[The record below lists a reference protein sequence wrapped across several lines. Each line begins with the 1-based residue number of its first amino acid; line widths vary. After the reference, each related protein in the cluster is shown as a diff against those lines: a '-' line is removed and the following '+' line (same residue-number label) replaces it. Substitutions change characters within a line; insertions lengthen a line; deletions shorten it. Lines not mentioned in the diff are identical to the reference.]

1 MKTMNIIKTVA
12 LLGATTF
19 MTSSCEDWLTIYPQ
33 DRVVE
38 ENFWEDKNDLEGVR
52 YAAYKNMINTI
63 DKFVLWGDLRS
74 DAYVLNPAEPE
85 SDKTTYLRYKRII
98 QAMPDSSMSEF
109 DWGGVYTTINFC
121 NKVLAH
127 GEEVL
132 EKDKQFT
139 KREWRQM
146 KAEVMALRA
155 LNYFYLLRAFKDVP
169 YTTKVINSDA
179 QIEYYDQLNQLV
191 VLDSC
196 IYSLEGNLGDL
207 TAAENG
213 LLQNSKNGIL
223 GNARNRFS
231 SKADSKGMITNSAIY
246 AMLADM
252 YLWRAS
258 LYQGRWNKNRTSVIA
273 PDTMVHTPITDY
285 ERSAMY
291 ADMALASL
299 ALQNQEE
306 DKNFTTATS
315 LIREEQLAADILK
328 EAGTANCVM
337 ISNNFK
343 SSSTSL
349 LSLPLPVF
357 DQLYTIGNSRESI
370 FELQVNTG
378 DGTSNNIVNSL
389 FTPSSNTHLAT
400 SLQSVMAAY
409 ADKDKRLCDTRYWVN
424 CYDRLSQRDANGNA
438 PLATRAAVAP
448 YSVKWAEPEALFRE
462 GLEREMTV
470 SYLSSSR
477 RNFIVYR
484 MADMMLIKAEALM
497 NANNTKNK
505 KAAYALVNGVRRR
518 YYCQYKSTEDTYSP
532 TLSELTK
539 FNCVQN
545 DTTFIMNERLL
556 EFIGEGKRWFDL
568 VRYAERNAQIKVAG
582 NVVSDPDVYESTPE
596 NIILDGANG
605 VYDMATRFLKN
616 SQANYYK
623 TLITRM
629 KNRYGLYSPIYEY
642 EVKANGGII
651 HQNPVW
657 NKSKY
662 DK

>member
-1 MKTMNIIKTVA
+1 MNIIKTVA
-12 LLGATTF
+12 LLCATTF

-52 YAAYKNMINTI
+52 YAAYKNMVNTI
-63 DKFVLWGDLRS
+63 DKFVIWGDLRS
-74 DAYVLNPAEPE
+74 DAYILNPAEPE
-85 SDKTTYLRYKRII
+85 SDKGTYLTYKKVI
-98 QAMPDSSMSEF
+98 QAMPDSSMSMF

-132 EKDKQFT
+132 AKDKQFT

-155 LNYFYLLRAFKDVP
+155 LNYFYLIRAFKDVP

-179 QIEYYDQLNQLV
+179 EIGYFPQTNQLV

-196 IYSLEGNLGDL
+196 IYSLEGNIGDL
-207 TAAENG
+207 TLNESG
-213 LLQNSKNGIL
+213 MISNSTNGIL

-231 SKADSKGMITNSAIY
+231 SKSDSKGLITNSAIY

-258 LYQGRWNKNRTSVIA
+258 LRQGRWSKTKTSVIA
-273 PDTMVHTPITDY
+273 PDSTIHTPITDY

-291 ADMALASL
+291 ADQALAAL

-306 DKNFTTATS
+306 DKNFTTSNS
-315 LIREEQLAADILK
+315 LFKEDNLAAEILK
-328 EAGTANCVM
+328 EGATPNCLM

-343 SSSTSL
+343 TSASSL
-349 LSLPLPVF
+349 LSLELPVF
-357 DQLYTIGNSRESI
+357 EQLYTIGNSRESI
-370 FELQVNTG
+370 LELQVKAS
-378 DGTSNNIVNSL
+378 DGSYNYIVNSL
-389 FTPSSNTHLAT
+389 FTPSSSTHLAT
-400 SLQSVMAAY
+400 CLESYKQAY
-409 ADKDKRLCDTRYWVN
+409 ADQDRRLCDTRYWMN
-424 CYDRLSQRDANGNA
+424 CYDHLSQRNANGNA
-438 PLATRAAVAP
+438 PLATKAGIAP
-448 YSVKWAEPEALFRE
+448 YCVKYAAPQALFRD
-462 GLEREMTV
+462 GAERELTV
-470 SYLSSSR
+470 SYQSSSR
-477 RNFIVYR
+477 RNFIIYR

-497 NANNTKNK
+497 NANNTKNR

-518 YYCQYKSTEDTYSP
+518 NYCQYKSTEEAYSA
-532 TLSELTK
+532 TLSELSK

-545 DTTFIMNERLL
+545 DTTFIMNERLI
-556 EFIGEGKRWFDL
+556 EFTGEGKRWFDL
-568 VRYAERNAQIKVAG
+568 VRYAERNAQIKVSG
-582 NVVSDPDVYESTPE
+582 NVVTAYDIYESTPE
-596 NIILDGANG
+596 DPILDGARG
-605 VYDMATRFLKN
+605 VYDMASRFLKN

-629 KNRYGLYSPIYEY
+629 QNRYGLYSPIYEY
-642 EVKANGGII
+642 EVKANGGTI